1 VWSVA
6 AILPELR
13 TAFPCF
19 PGETGRDQLACISE
33 VLGQPSEEMYARCP
47 HKEKF
52 FENSTSKLL
61 HITDSPRGSV
71 RIPGSRPLEK
81 VTAARRRDADFV
93 DFLQSCLTWQ
103 AETRLTPQAALSHPW
118 LLEES
123 AAAGH
128 HHSRHHHHHHHHH
141 GHSHHHN
148 NDQHLGQEQEDDEGD
163 QALEEKEEIGDDS
176 ACINDAEKEEEEE
189 EEEELRK
196 NEGEGEGEGEEAV
209 RKETI

>member
-52 FENSTSKLL
+52 FDNSTSKLL

-93 DFLQSCLTWQ
+93 DFLQGCLTWQ

-123 AAAGH
+123 AAGH
-128 HHSRHHHHHHHHH
+128 HHSRHHHHHHHD
-141 GHSHHHN
+141 HSHHHN
-148 NDQHLGQEQEDDEGD
+148 NDQHLGQEQENDEGD
-163 QALEEKEEIGDDS
+163 QALEEKEEIGDGS

-189 EEEELRK
+189 LRK
-196 NEGEGEGEGEEAV
+196 GESEGEVEGEEAA